1 MRQESI
7 LFTEARA
14 NNVIGAVEEAITSF
28 TGIAITSSVSVGVEY
43 EPDGSLFI
51 DLEYGEA
58 QNFVDTLRKKLFE
71 LVESKKFYK
80 ESAEFADRIVGSTYA
95 LLLSISGRSDTTSFT
110 LDNASKAAKVE
121 RHMQPVRKRIH
132 ELLRVT

>member
-7 LFTEARA
+7 LFTETRA
-14 NNVIGAVEEAITSF
+14 NNVIKAVEEAITSF
-28 TGIAITSSVSVGVEY
+28 TGTAVTSSVSVGVEH
-43 EPDGSLFI
+43 EPNGPLFI
-51 DLEYGEA
+51 DIEFGEA

-71 LVESKKFYK
+71 LVKSKQLYK
-80 ESAEFADRIVGSTYA
+80 ESAEFADRIIGSTYA
-95 LLLSISGRSDTTSFT
+95 LLLSISGRSGTTAFT
-110 LDNASKAAKVE
+110 LDNAEKAARVE